1 MAQPIIQT
9 SFMAGEWAPALAA
22 RVDLAK
28 YHQGVALAENF
39 FVDYRGGLSTR
50 PGLKWILQAW
60 KSSSAVRLIPFQ
72 ASSTVSYALEFGD
85 YYIRFYYAGAPVL
98 ESAKTIT
105 GITQAN
111 PGVVAVASHG
121 YSVGDWVY
129 IDTVVG
135 MTQVNRR
142 YFRVNTVSD
151 ANHVGLGKILDSS
164 NQNTSTYTAYSS
176 GGTIQRVYTL
186 VSPYAAADLALL
198 KFAQNVNIMVLCHP
212 SYQPYVLTLI
222 SAASW
227 TIAPITFGA
236 SIPAPSAGLAITTTF
251 TTGGPP
257 STWNLAYVVTSVD
270 VNGQESVQSATQNLS
285 ITQDPRATAGS
296 INISWTA
303 VPGAQSYNVYRATL
317 RGTSLV
323 ASGVPFGYLGN
334 CTGTTF
340 TDSNITA
347 DFSITPP
354 LVQNPFFGAG
364 VASITVTAPGA
375 YTTVPIV
382 TVAAPSSGIQATATA
397 QLGAL
402 SATVAAP
409 SSTLHAVGEILTP
422 TGDTTLY
429 GGVSFKVATVNGSG
443 QILTVTV
450 NYAGSI
456 TLGSTPGNPVNFG
469 SSGLG
474 AAVTLNITW
483 GVTAVTVVTQG
494 SGYTSA
500 PSVTFSAGA
509 AAATAN
515 LGTASSGNPTVP
527 SWFQQRLVL
536 AGPTMSPQQFNMSIP
551 GSYYN
556 YNKHFPLLPDDA
568 VQGTIVA
575 TKLNTIRFMLPMTQG
590 LVTLTDVGAWI
601 INGGGN
607 AAPVTPENQQAIAQ
621 AYSGISNVPPIVAV
635 SDIIYIQA
643 KGSIVRDLSYNFY
656 TSVFTGTDISV
667 LSSHLF
673 YGYQITEWAWAEE
686 PYKLVWAIR
695 DDGTALSLTFMRE
708 QEVIGW
714 SHSVTDGSFNSVC
727 SIVEGVSWGQIDA
740 TYFVVERT
748 INGTTVQ
755 YIERLAERLIVNASA
770 SGLIC
775 TDASATYSGSPA
787 TSFTGADQLAGETC
801 SGLADGVPFTG
812 VVVSVDGG
820 FTLGSAA
827 SVVSIGLSYTCDFQ
841 CLQLDVGNPT
851 IQSKM
856 KKIPEVTLR
865 VQDTLGLKIG
875 SDFNNLVVMKDLV
888 LGQVGGQTNTVVTG
902 LVTGDARTIID
913 PKWQT
918 QGQFVV
924 RQDNPYPATILGI
937 MPELTIGDTGR

>member
-1 MAQPIIQT
+1 
-9 SFMAGEWAPALAA
+9 MAGEWAPALAA

-28 YHQGVALAENF
+28 YHQAVALAQNF
-39 FVDYRGGLSTR
+39 YVDYRGGLSTR
-50 PGLKWILQAW
+50 PGTKWVLQAW

-85 YYIRFYYAGAPVL
+85 YYIRFYYAGSPVL
-98 ESAKTIT
+98 EAAKTIT
-105 GITQAN
+105 GITQAS
-111 PGVVAVASHG
+111 PGVLHIVAHG
-121 YSVGDWVY
+121 YSIGDWIYVS
-129 IDTVVG
+129 TVVG
-135 MTQVNRR
+135 MTQVNLR
-142 YFRVNTVSD
+142 YFRVNTVPD
-151 ANHVGLGKILDSS
+151 ADHVGIGKILDSS
-164 NQNTSTYTAYSS
+164 NQSTSTYTAYAS
-176 GGTIQRVYTL
+176 GGTAQRVYTL
-186 VSPYAAADLALL
+186 VSPYAAADLALI
-198 KFAQNVNIMVLCHP
+198 KFAQNVNTLVICHP

-227 TIAPITFGA
+227 TIAPITFGS
-236 SIPAPSAGLAITTTF
+236 SIPAPSAGLAISTTF

-270 VNGQESVQSATQNLS
+270 VNGQESAQSATQNLS

-296 INISWTA
+296 INITWTA
-303 VPGAQSYNVYRATL
+303 VAGAQSYNVYRATQ
-317 RGTSLV
+317 RGTALV
-323 ASGVPFGYLGN
+323 AAGVPFGYLGN

-340 TDSNITA
+340 TDTNITA

-354 LVQNPFFGAG
+354 LVQNPFSGAG
-364 VASITVTAPGA
+364 VVSITVTAPGA
-375 YTTVPIV
+375 YTTVPTV
-382 TVAAPSSGIQATATA
+382 TVAAPSSGIQATASA

-402 SATVAAP
+402 SAVVAAP
-409 SSTLHAVGEILTP
+409 SSTGFAVNDILAVTADP
-422 TGDTTLY
+422 TLY
-429 GGVSFKVATVNGSG
+429 GSVTFKVLTINGSG
-443 QILTVTV
+443 QVLTVGV
-450 NYAGSI
+450 NYAGGI
-456 TLGSTPGNPVNFG
+456 TSGSTPANPVTFG
-469 SSGLG
+469 SGG
-474 AAVTLNITW
+474 FGRTVTLTITW
-483 GVTAVTVVTQG
+483 GVIAVTVVTQG

-500 PSVTFSAGA
+500 PAVTFSAGA

-515 LGTASSGNPTVP
+515 LGAASSGNPSVP
-527 SWFQQRLVL
+527 AYFQQRLVL
-536 AGPTMSPQQFNMSIP
+536 AGPSGSPMQFNMSIP

-556 YNKHFPLLPDDA
+556 YNKHFPLLPSDA
-568 VQGTIVA
+568 IQGTIVA

-635 SDIIYIQA
+635 YDIIYIQA

-686 PYKLVWAIR
+686 PYKIAWAIR
-695 DDGTALSLTFMRE
+695 NDGTALSLTFMRE

-714 SHSVTDGSFNSVC
+714 CHSITTGTFKSVC
-727 SIVEGVSWGQIDA
+727 SIVESVSWGQIDA
-740 TYFVVERT
+740 TYFVVQRT
-748 INGTTVQ
+748 INSTTVQ
-755 YIERLAERLIVNASA
+755 YIERLAERLITNASA
-770 SGLIC
+770 TGLIC

-787 TSFTGADQLAGETC
+787 TSFSGADQLAGATC
-801 SGLADGVPFTG
+801 VGLADGVPFTG
-812 VVVSVDGG
+812 VVVGIDGT

-856 KKIPEVTLR
+856 KKIPEVTVR

-875 SDFNNLVVMKDLV
+875 SDFSNLVVMKDLV
-888 LGQVGGQTNTVVTG
+888 LGQVGGQTNAIVTG

-918 QGQFVV
+918 QGQFVI

-937 MPELTIGDTGR
+937 LPELTIGDTGR